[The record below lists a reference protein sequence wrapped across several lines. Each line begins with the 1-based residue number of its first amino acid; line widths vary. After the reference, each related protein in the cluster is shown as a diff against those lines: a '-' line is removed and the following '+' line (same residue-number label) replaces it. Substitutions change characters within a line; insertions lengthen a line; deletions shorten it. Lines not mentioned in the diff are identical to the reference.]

1 MKPIKNNPSAE
12 QTLRSVE
19 YIRLLMRGA
28 AQVMFQGN
36 VLCGILFLCAI
47 FWGAYAQDT
56 MAVAY
61 GAVVGL
67 IASTLAGYLVGLPAN
82 DGEAGLWGFNGIL
95 VGCALPTFLGNT
107 PVMWMVLI
115 FAAAC
120 TTWIRVALNRIAAPL
135 KVNSLTFPFVLTT
148 WLVLLSA
155 RMMVSL
161 EPMYLF
167 GSLTTGNEETQNLIA
182 CLVNDGNGA
191 WYHLA
196 LHFVTYWLKGISQVF
211 LINDAFAGIL
221 FLLGLLCSNR
231 RAAVWAGIGS
241 MLSLAV
247 AFWWHAP
254 LHSLTQG
261 LYGYSAVLTAI
272 ALGATFYKPSVS
284 VTLWSLCGILFTV
297 IVQAALDTLLLPW
310 GIPSLTAPFC
320 IATWLFLLPMF
331 RLGGEKAN
339 HSHWHK
345 RGKEVV

>member
-1 MKPIKNNPSAE
+1 MIPIKNEMTTE
-12 QTLRSVE
+12 QTFRSVE
-19 YIRLLMRGA
+19 YVRLLLRGA
-28 AQVMFQGN
+28 GQVMFQGN

-47 FWGAYAQDT
+47 FRGAYAADN

-67 IASTLAGYLVGLPAN
+67 IIATIAGYIVRLPQN
-82 DGEAGLWGFNGIL
+82 EGEAGLWGFNGIL

-107 PVMWMVLI
+107 LSMWLVLI

-135 KVNSLTFPFVLTT
+135 KINSLTFPFVLTT
-148 WLVLLSA
+148 WVVLLAA
-155 RMMVSL
+155 RTMVSL
-161 EPMYLF
+161 EPVYLL
-167 GSLTTGNEETQNLIA
+167 SHLTTHHEPQTLIA
-182 CLVNDGNGA
+182 CLAGA
-191 WYHLA
+191 TDEPWYHLP
-196 LHFVTYWLKGISQVF
+196 LHFAVYWLKGISQVF
-211 LINDAFAGIL
+211 LIDDAFAGIL
-221 FLLGLLCSNR
+221 FLLGLLCSSR

-241 MLSLAV
+241 LVALMV

-254 LHSLTQG
+254 LQNLTQG

-284 VTLWSLCGILFTV
+284 VTLWTLCGILSTV
-297 IVQAALDTLLLPW
+297 MVQAALDTLLLPW

-320 IATWLFLLPMF
+320 ITTWAFLLPMF
-331 RLGGEKAN
+331 RLGGDKAN

>member
-1 MKPIKNNPSAE
+1 MSTE

-19 YIRLLMRGA
+19 YLRQLLRGA
-28 AQVMFQGN
+28 AQVMFQGH
-36 VLCGILFLCAI
+36 VLCGILFLAAI
-47 FWGAYAQDT
+47 FWGSYA
-56 MAVAY
+56 AGNIYVAF

-67 IASTLAGYLVGLPAN
+67 LVANLAGALVRLPKS

-107 PVMWMVLI
+107 LAMWMVLL

-135 KVNSLTFPFVLTT
+135 RVNSFTFPFVLTT
-148 WLVLLSA
+148 WIVLLAA
-155 RMMVSL
+155 RTMLSLDPIYLVSHL
-161 EPMYLF
+161 AADHEP
-167 GSLTTGNEETQNLIA
+167 QALIA
-182 CLVNDGNGA
+182 CLVNDSDGA
-191 WYHLA
+191 WYHLV

-211 LINDAFAGIL
+211 LIDDAFAGVL

-231 RAAVWAGIGS
+231 RAALWAAIGS
-241 MLSLAV
+241 LVGLLV

-254 LHSLTQG
+254 LHSLTGG

-272 ALGATFYKPSVS
+272 ALGATFYKPSLS
-284 VTLWSLCGILFTV
+284 VTLWTLCGIFFTV
-297 IVQAALDTLLLPW
+297 ILQAAMDTLLLPW

-339 HSHWHK
+339 HTHWHK
-345 RGKEVV
+345 ARKEVV